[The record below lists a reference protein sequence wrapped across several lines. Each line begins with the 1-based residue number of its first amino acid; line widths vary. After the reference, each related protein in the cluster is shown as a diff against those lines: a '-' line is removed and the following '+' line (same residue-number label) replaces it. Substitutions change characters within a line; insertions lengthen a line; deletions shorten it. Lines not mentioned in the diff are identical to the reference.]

1 MRIIKNRSFK
11 PLAAIFAAFIATM
24 NPAFCQSGP
33 PPPPPFPDHAAAF
46 YPLETPPWAEWF
58 GSPAKGFTN
67 VNVAPSWDYDGTALS
82 VDTNCV
88 AFVQED
94 VFLDRHTNM
103 TFGAGSISLWFQPN
117 WTSTSDG
124 GIGPTNWAALLSVGN
139 WTSNAAESAW
149 AIAISPS
156 GTNLV
161 MEAQSAGSNQVVFN
175 VPIDFD
181 AGDWHS
187 IVITYSLTNCCVYME
202 GQLATNTG
210 PIEYQPTYDD
220 CLNFGLFVGNLSTSG
235 DYQCHGQLQW
245 LATYDNPL
253 SADAVASD
261 YADISAYITYWGG
274 RLPSGGFSLAEGPP
288 GFPGGGSGSGGGFA
302 EVTNSV
308 QTPGTNLWLFISLQS
323 NSAIITLSNT
333 VAGSNYLLL
342 AANSLTGPWF
352 TNQSLLAHTNTAV
365 ALPIPL
371 WSDNAVFFE
380 AVRAEAGTLTGT
392 LKWKV
397 LLGGSGDNLVKTG
410 IDASPAIGADGTIY
424 IPTTGNL
431 LYAVDPLTG
440 NVKWTNNIFITN
452 SSSPQAAEITGS
464 AALGTNGTIYVGSD
478 DGNLYSF
485 DPSGTTNWVRNMGSY
500 AAVYSTPAIGS
511 NGTLYVATDETE
523 ESMRDYLIAGLL
535 AINPNGTTNW
545 FFSPQDPFN
554 YNPGDIDGSP
564 AVSSDGTIYFLAE
577 GNRLY
582 AVSPDGNIKWF
593 LPVPGHTEPDSS
605 PAIGPDGT
613 IYVGSSSAYLY
624 AVHSDGSLKW
634 VFDVD
639 VGYPSGEQI
648 MSSPTIGPDGV
659 IYVGTGDLNESDIF
673 NNSGNVYA
681 INPDGSTNWV
691 FTGPTQSTSSSP
703 AIAADGTVYI
713 GCEDS
718 YLYAVTNGSPA
729 WAFQT
734 GGPIIS
740 SPAIGTDGT
749 VYVGSGDGYL
759 YAIFGS
765 TSPATNAAWP
775 MFHQNPSHT
784 ALQSPPTTPAEDCG
798 APFVYGGDLA
808 TDGSSFS
815 FNILATNAGTWNVFA
830 SSNLTNWTQIGSV
843 TNVGDGSG
851 DGIFSGTFTTN
862 FESAVTNQFYI
873 LSSGDCLSNSC
884 RSLVIGF
891 VNMTVVPGTN
901 LVADKLYQ
909 VDDNLPFIPMN
920 TLNALFN
927 WDYKQVPTQIFKW
940 NGRSFDGDSFGGFAY
955 PGWVNGGDMTVVPG
969 SSVLVSNGTGS
980 SFAASFVGL
989 LREQQV
995 FQIQTNTNYLSATL
1009 PVAGAVTNVTG
1020 YVPYNGDIIRL
1031 WNNNSQSFTNYDY
1044 ISNRWSGG
1052 VPTVGVGEGFVLIT
1066 TNAYTWTNTWQQNF
1080 PGCP

>member
-478 DGNLYSF
+478 DGNLY
-485 DPSGTTNWVRNMGSY
+485 
-500 AAVYSTPAIGS
+500 
-511 NGTLYVATDETE
+511 
-523 ESMRDYLIAGLL
+523 
-535 AINPNGTTNW
+535 
-545 FFSPQDPFN
+545 
-554 YNPGDIDGSP
+554 
-564 AVSSDGTIYFLAE
+564 
-577 GNRLY
+577 
-582 AVSPDGNIKWF
+582 
-593 LPVPGHTEPDSS
+593 
-605 PAIGPDGT
+605 
-613 IYVGSSSAYLY
+613 
-624 AVHSDGSLKW
+624 
-634 VFDVD
+634 
-639 VGYPSGEQI
+639 
-648 MSSPTIGPDGV
+648 
-659 IYVGTGDLNESDIF
+659 
-673 NNSGNVYA
+673 
-681 INPDGSTNWV
+681 
-691 FTGPTQSTSSSP
+691 
-703 AIAADGTVYI
+703 
-713 GCEDS
+713 
-718 YLYAVTNGSPA
+718 
-729 WAFQT
+729 
-734 GGPIIS
+734 
-740 SPAIGTDGT
+740 
-749 VYVGSGDGYL
+749 
-759 YAIFGS
+759 
-765 TSPATNAAWP
+765 
-775 MFHQNPSHT
+775 
-784 ALQSPPTTPAEDCG
+784 
-798 APFVYGGDLA
+798 
-808 TDGSSFS
+808 
-815 FNILATNAGTWNVFA
+815 IL
-830 SSNLTNWTQIGSV
+830 
-843 TNVGDGSG
+843 
-851 DGIFSGTFTTN
+851 
-862 FESAVTNQFYI
+862 
-873 LSSGDCLSNSC
+873 
-884 RSLVIGF
+884 
-891 VNMTVVPGTN
+891 
-901 LVADKLYQ
+901 
-909 VDDNLPFIPMN
+909 
-920 TLNALFN
+920 
-927 WDYKQVPTQIFKW
+927 
-940 NGRSFDGDSFGGFAY
+940 
-955 PGWVNGGDMTVVPG
+955 
-969 SSVLVSNGTGS
+969 
-980 SFAASFVGL
+980 
-989 LREQQV
+989 
-995 FQIQTNTNYLSATL
+995 
-1009 PVAGAVTNVTG
+1009 
-1020 YVPYNGDIIRL
+1020 
-1031 WNNNSQSFTNYDY
+1031 
-1044 ISNRWSGG
+1044 
-1052 VPTVGVGEGFVLIT
+1052 
-1066 TNAYTWTNTWQQNF
+1066 
-1080 PGCP
+1080 